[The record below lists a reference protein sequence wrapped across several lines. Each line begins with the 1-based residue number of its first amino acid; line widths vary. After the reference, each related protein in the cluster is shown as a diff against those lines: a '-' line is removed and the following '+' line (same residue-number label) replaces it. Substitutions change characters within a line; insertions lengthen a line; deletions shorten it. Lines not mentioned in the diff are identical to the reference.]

1 MTVSAIKAGEAWVAI
16 TAKNDQLQAG
26 LKQSESM
33 LNKFRSSLD
42 AWSVGVG
49 AGLVLAFQGIK
60 STLSSF
66 ISGVVEAGD
75 QLDKMSQRTGMS
87 VESLSRLGT
96 IAELSGSNLESL
108 GVAIKAM
115 NKSLASGGTGDVA
128 NALNQLGLSIK
139 TIQSLS
145 PEKQF
150 LTIAKALGELDNQSE
165 KVALSMKLFGKAGS
179 DLIPL
184 FNEGAEGIQA
194 MSDRLDKLGIGMS
207 TEAATASAK
216 LDDELTYLSKTVG
229 TLKGQVVS
237 GLLPSITKV
246 TSKLSE
252 WIGVA
257 ALFVKE
263 NKTLVSG
270 IVGTVTAAGACATA
284 IVALNVAFGKASIGA
299 KALSIALN
307 TLKAHPII
315 AALSILTT
323 LAGGL
328 TAAFYAT
335 SKSAKELSDKA
346 SEANE
351 ALKKQQQTDTEL
363 FNRLKELNSQTSLTN
378 DEMAEAE
385 SIVSKL
391 SSRYEDLGL
400 SINKATGEIEGMTNA
415 QKELNRQQLEAR
427 KKALEAEIA
436 EKRAN
441 QQAIYQ
447 DISDRNLGVVT
458 AWKEEKA
465 FFNVFDGG
473 LDNVLAKENE
483 ERKRLSA
490 EATKIGAQADELQAE
505 LDALNAS
512 INETTNSPSS
522 PTTNTTSGRDASK
535 AAQAFNDRLY
545 NNIKD
550 TSAEA
555 QKRELQA
562 EADAILAPLIAERDA
577 ELTNAKRREDLNAQ
591 IASIEENLRKN
602 LEKINAEGEAR
613 LDAEER
619 ANADAQRRAE
629 EEEKRRLEEL
639 KRGSISDLER
649 QIAEAE
655 FAGNTDEA
663 ERLKWEKLGSD
674 VESASTAFE
683 NAEKR
688 LDEAKESGDVQG
700 LIDAQSEWRDAYREL
715 SSARQARESAEQDWL
730 AQMREY
736 QDSLDQR
743 YAELASIGMAGVE
756 RTGYSRGAFSG
767 FESSSVANQTEAR
780 IERYTAEMNRNLRDL
795 LDTVRD
801 MELDNLTATAV
812 FSE

>member
-1 MTVSAIKAGEAWVAI
+1 MTVSAIKAGEAWVAV
-16 TAKNDQLQAG
+16 TAKNDQLKAG
-26 LKQSESM
+26 LKESESM

-75 QLDKMSQRTGMS
+75 QLDKMSQRTGIS

-96 IAELSGSNLESL
+96 IAELSGASLESL
-108 GVAIKAM
+108 GVAIKSM
-115 NKSLASGGTGDVA
+115 NKSLSSGGTGDIA
-128 NALNQLGLSIK
+128 NALSQLGLSIK

-150 LTIAKALGELDNQSE
+150 LAIAKALGELDNQSE
-165 KVALSMKLFGKAGS
+165 KVALSMKLFGKAGT

-184 FNEGAEGIQA
+184 FNEGADGIQA

-216 LDDELTYLSKTVG
+216 LDDEFTYLSKSVG
-229 TLKGQVVS
+229 TLKGQIVS
-237 GLLPSITKV
+237 GLLPAITKV
-246 TSKLSE
+246 TSTLSSC
-252 WIGVA
+252 IGAVSG
-257 ALFVKE
+257 FVKE
-263 NKTLVSG
+263 NKVLVSG
-270 IVGTVTAAGACATA
+270 IVGTTTAAGICAGA
-284 IVALNVAFGKASIGA
+284 IVALNLAFGRASVGA
-299 KALSIALN
+299 KALSVALA

-315 AALSILTT
+315 AGLTAIT
-323 LAGGL
+323 ALAGGL
-328 TAAFYAT
+328 TAAFLAA
-335 SKSAKELSDKA
+335 SSGAKELSDKA
-346 SEANE
+346 EKATQS
-351 ALKKQQQTDTEL
+351 LKEQQKTDTEL
-363 FNRLKELNSQTSLTN
+363 FERLKQLNSQTSLTN
-378 DEMAEAE
+378 DEMNEAE

-391 SSRYEDLGL
+391 SSRYDDLGL
-400 SINKATGEIEGMTNA
+400 SINKATGEIEGMSEA
-415 QKELNRQQLEAR
+415 QKKLTQQQQDALKTR
-427 KKALEAEIA
+427 LEAEIK
-436 EKRAN
+436 EKQAN
-441 QQAIYQ
+441 RQLLFDQAGNLQQTGDSLWGNYVKYVGSGFKSEAQ
-447 DISDRNLGVVT
+447 RQ
-458 AWKEEKA
+458 
-465 FFNVFDGG
+465 
-473 LDNVLAKENE
+473 NE
-483 ERKRLSA
+483 ANALN
-490 EATKIGAQADELQAE
+490 AQADNLAAEIRQLELE
-505 LDALNAS
+505 LDGLNQAIDS
-512 INETTNSPSS
+512 RDNEGGTTVPTINGRESS
-522 PTTNTTSGRDASK
+522 KNAES
-535 AAQAFNDRLY
+535 FNERLY

-555 QKRELQA
+555 RKRELQA

-577 ELTNAKRREDLNAQ
+577 ELTNAKRRADLNAQ
-591 IASIEENLRKN
+591 ILSIEENLTKN
-602 LEKINAEGEAR
+602 IQKIDEEEKAR
-613 LDAEER
+613 LDAEEKAR
-619 ANADAQRRAE
+619 ADAEKRAAE
-629 EEEKRRLEEL
+629 EEQRQL
-639 KRGSISDLER
+639 KALREGSISDLER

-655 FAGNTDEA
+655 FNGDTNEA

-715 SSARQARESAEQDWL
+715 SSARQARESAEQEFL
-730 AQMREY
+730 AQAREY
-736 QDSLDQR
+736 QDAMEQR

-767 FESSSVANQTEAR
+767 FESSAVANTTEVR

-795 LDTVRD
+795 LDVVRD
-801 MELDNLTATAV
+801 IELDNLTATAV